1 MTGTDSND
9 KERAAGG
16 NDSGAIDPAFARIEA
31 LFNEASILP
40 KEEQAAFVM
49 AGTPND
55 PELREEVLG
64 MLAVD
69 NGRRTSPLTH
79 ALGAAFDV
87 ATRDR
92 RQALLGKV
100 VGNYRLSQVLG
111 HGGTGTVYLGERAD
125 RQYSAQVAVKIV
137 DGATVHPN
145 LGMRLR
151 AERQILASLNHQN
164 IAKLL
169 DAGEIEDGRPYLVME
184 YVHGKPVDQY
194 ADEAQLDIRERLELF
209 LHICS
214 AVQYAH
220 QNLIVHRDL
229 KPANSLVTPEGTP
242 KLLDFGI
249 AKLLDASDQSA
260 MLAMTRMNDRL
271 LTPEYASPEQI
282 LGRVVTTAS
291 DVYALGVVL
300 YELLTGLRP
309 YVVPA
314 SASQLELERSI
325 CVADPLRPSAAVRR
339 AIDSSQVETRSLISS
354 LATARRVP
362 ADRLL
367 KRLIGDLDAIILRAM
382 RKEPDLRYTSVEQF
396 AADVRRY
403 LNREPVQARQGN
415 WMYYSARFARRNAVG
430 VTATTVFVLFLISF
444 AVVMSVQ
451 RQRIVEERDRATQE
465 GERAER
471 VSNFMLRV
479 FTAADPFENAGKQMT
494 ASELLDQAAT
504 TIQGELGEQ
513 PEVRARLLEAIGRA
527 YRRQGQPDRAVTFLE
542 ESLSVRKRANLAE
555 DAQTGQV
562 FSELAVALRNAGR
575 FEESDQAFQQA
586 IRIAKAQS
594 GGQASAT
601 RASLLAD
608 LGRLELFRSNLDK
621 AQEYFT
627 QALAMMRAEK
637 GLRDPE
643 VAGILLDIASVRSWR
658 DDLDGAERAAREA
671 VSIYQESI
679 PLKLHP
685 DRVMASSRLAEVLF
699 LKGKIGE
706 AGELYQT
713 VLDGQRVLY
722 GPKSSQVAD
731 TLDSLGQ
738 VRLAQND
745 VAQAEKFTREAIEV
759 NTAARGPDYYMTGYL
774 RTSLAQ
780 ILTRQGRY
788 REAEPELRQ
797 ALDLYSRSLPP
808 DHQYVA
814 TAEYVLGEVLLA
826 THRLSD
832 AEAMLTASMNRWKRT
847 SAPLWRSARSASA
860 LGETLYREGHIKEAE
875 KYLVQSFRDLTADSG
890 ADVETRRKARERVA
904 HFYTDRGQ
912 SEKLQELMLATNQNA
927 VEPRNLRAN

>member
-9 KERAAGG
+9 QESAAGS
-16 NDSGAIDPAFARIEA
+16 NDSGAVDPAFARIEA
-31 LFNEASILP
+31 LFNEASTLP

-87 ATRDR
+87 ATRGR

-229 KPANSLVTPEGTP
+229 KPANILVTPEGTP

-249 AKLLDASDQSA
+249 AKLLDASDQAA

-362 ADRLL
+362 TDRLL
-367 KRLIGDLDAIILRAM
+367 KRLIGDLDAIVLRAM

-430 VTATTVFVLFLISF
+430 VTATATFVLFLISF

-479 FTAADPFENAGKQMT
+479 FTAADPFENSGKQMT
-494 ASELLDQAAT
+494 ASELLDQAAS

-575 FEESDQAFQQA
+575 FQESDDAFQQA

-594 GGQASAT
+594 GGEASAT

-637 GLRDPE
+637 GLRDPD

-759 NTAARGPDYYMTGYL
+759 NTEARGPDYYMTGYL
-774 RTSLAQ
+774 RTSLGQ

-847 SAPLWRSARSASA
+847 AAPLWRSARSASA
-860 LGETLYREGHIKEAE
+860 LGETLYREGHVKEAE

-890 ADVETRRKARERVA
+890 ADAETRRKARERVS

-912 SEKLQELMLATNQNA
+912 SQKLQELMLATNQNA
-927 VEPRNLRAN
+927 AEPRSMQAN

>member
-1 MTGTDSND
+1 MIVTDSND
-9 KERAAGG
+9 KEGAAGG
-16 NDSGAIDPAFARIEA
+16 PDGSAVEPAFARLEA
-31 LFNEASILP
+31 LFNEASVLP
-40 KEEQAAFVM
+40 KDEQAAFVI
-49 AGTPND
+49 AATPND

-92 RQALLGKV
+92 RQALLGKI

-194 ADEAQLDIRERLELF
+194 ADEAELDIRERLELF

-229 KPANSLVTPEGTP
+229 KPANILVTPEGTP

-249 AKLLDASDQSA
+249 AKLLDASDQAAA

-339 AIDSSQVETRSLISS
+339 AMDSNQVETRSLISS
-354 LATARRVP
+354 LGTARRLP
-362 ADRLL
+362 PDRLL
-367 KRLIGDLDAIILRAM
+367 KRLIGDLDAIVLRAM
-382 RKEPDLRYTSVEQF
+382 RKEPDLRYSSVEQF

-430 VTATTVFVLFLISF
+430 VTATAAFVLFLISF

-494 ASELLDQAAT
+494 ASELLDQAAS

-542 ESLSVRKRANLAE
+542 ESLSVRRRANLAE
-555 DAQTGQV
+555 DSQTGQV

-575 FEESDQAFQQA
+575 FEDSDQAFREA
-586 IRIAKAQS
+586 IRIAQTQS
-594 GGQASAT
+594 GTEVSAT

-627 QALAMMRAEK
+627 QALAMMREER

-643 VAGILLDIASVRSWR
+643 VAGILLDMASVRSWR

-685 DRVMASSRLAEVLF
+685 DRVMANSRLAEVLF
-699 LKGKIGE
+699 LKGKTSE
-706 AGELYQT
+706 AGELYQS

-738 VRLAQND
+738 VRSAQNNL
-745 VAQAEKFTREAIEV
+745 VEAEKLTREAIEV
-759 NTAARGPDYYMTGYL
+759 NMEARGPDYYMTGYL

-788 REAEPELRQ
+788 RDAEPELRQ

-847 SAPLWRSARSASA
+847 DAPVWRSARSASA
-860 LGETLYREGHIKEAE
+860 L
-875 KYLVQSFRDLTADSG
+875 
-890 ADVETRRKARERVA
+890 
-904 HFYTDRGQ
+904 
-912 SEKLQELMLATNQNA
+912 
-927 VEPRNLRAN
+927 

>member
-1 MTGTDSND
+1 MESNETQRGD
-9 KERAAGG
+9 IPAG
-16 NDSGAIDPAFARIEA
+16 NDAVDPAFARVEA
-31 LFNEASILP
+31 LFNDASVLP
-40 KEEQAAFVM
+40 KDQQASFVHSL
-49 AGTPND
+49 TQDD
-55 PELREEVLG
+55 PALREEVLG

-69 NGRRTSPLTH
+69 NGRSTSPITH
-79 ALGAAFDV
+79 AMGAALDN
-87 ATRDR
+87 ASRDR

-100 VGNYRLSQVLG
+100 IGNYRLTQVLG

-169 DAGEIEDGRPYLVME
+169 DAGEIDDDGRPYLIME

-194 ADEAQLDIRERLELF
+194 ADDAQLDLRERLELF
-209 LHICS
+209 LHMCS

-229 KPANSLVTPEGTP
+229 KPANILVTPEGNP

-339 AIDSSQVETRSLISS
+339 AVESSQEDKRSLIAS
-354 LATARRVP
+354 LATARGLP
-362 ADRLL
+362 TDRLI
-367 KRLIGDLDAIILRAM
+367 KRLIGDLDAIVLRAM
-382 RKEPDLRYTSVEQF
+382 RKEPDLRYSSVEQF
-396 AADVRRY
+396 AADIRRY

-430 VTATTVFVLFLISF
+430 VTVTTAFVLFLISF

-451 RQRIVEERDRATQE
+451 RDRIVEERDRATQE
-465 GERAER
+465 SERAER

-479 FTAADPFENAGKQMT
+479 FTAADPFENSGKQMT
-494 ASELLDQAAT
+494 ASELLDQAAS
-504 TIQGELGEQ
+504 TIRGELDEQ

-542 ESLSVRKRANLAE
+542 ESLRVRRRANLPE
-555 DAQTGQV
+555 DSQTGQV
-562 FSELAVALRNAGR
+562 YSELAIALRNAGR
-575 FEESDQAFQQA
+575 FDESDRSFHEA
-586 IRIAKAQS
+586 IRVAANES
-594 GGQASAT
+594 GGKGSVT

-621 AQEYFT
+621 AQDYFT
-627 QALAMMRAEK
+627 QALAMMREEK
-637 GLRDPE
+637 GLRDPD
-643 VAGILLDIASVRSWR
+643 VAGILLDMASVRSWR

-671 VSIYQESI
+671 VSIYQDSI
-679 PLKLHP
+679 PVKLHP
-685 DRVMASSRLAEVLF
+685 DRVMANSRLAEVLF
-699 LKGKIGE
+699 LKGRADE
-706 AGELYQT
+706 AGGLYQN
-713 VLDGQRVLY
+713 VLESQKVLY
-722 GPKSSQVAD
+722 GPKSTQVAD
-731 TLDSLGQ
+731 TLESLGQ
-738 VRLAQND
+738 VSLAQGNLQD
-745 VAQAEKFTREAIEV
+745 AEKFTREAIEV
-759 NTAARGPDYYMTGYL
+759 NVEAQRGDYYMTGYL

-780 ILTRQGRY
+780 ILTRLGRHT
-788 REAEPELRQ
+788 EAEPELRQ
-797 ALDLYSRSLPP
+797 ALDLYARSLPT

-826 THRLSD
+826 TNRLSD

-847 SAPLWRSARSASA
+847 SAPPWRSARSASA
-860 LGETLYREGHIKEAE
+860 LGEALYLEGHIQEAE
-875 KYLVQSFRDLTADSG
+875 KYLVQSFRDLNADAG
-890 ADVETRRKARERVA
+890 ADLETRRKARERVSR
-904 HFYTDRGQ
+904 FYTERGQ
-912 SEKLQELMLATNQNA
+912 QQKLQDLLLATNRQPDTQRGVAPN
-927 VEPRNLRAN
+927 